1 MNRSRVWMDWS
12 ISGAI
17 CLAILVNVASAAP
30 RVPGFERFHGKDDTP
45 LAESGRLL
53 VQELNCLACHPGTN
67 DLTALAP
74 KKAPVLDDVG
84 SRVRSEWLRTY
95 LTNPQQVKP
104 GTTMPHVL
112 ESVPEADRAGVIEA
126 LTHFLASTGSV
137 ADSHPDQT
145 AAQKGKGHF
154 HRIGCTACHNTVG
167 EKAADLPT
175 SVALPDLGKKY
186 TAASL
191 AAFLKDPLKSRPS
204 GRMPAFGLKDEE
216 YREIA
221 QFFVRD
227 VNLAPNVEFAV
238 YEGSWEKLPDFAT
251 LKPLKT
257 GQCAGFDITVA
268 ERKDNYAIR
277 FTSNLYVKAPA
288 QHQFYLG
295 SDDGSRLTVGGQV
308 IVDMDGIHPHSENK
322 GRHSFDVGWHPVIV
336 DYFQGGG
343 EASLDVDI
351 EGNGL
356 KRQPL
361 AGVVSLTKEL
371 PKPGKDP
378 SGFQVDATLVERGRE
393 LFQSVGCAACHTFK
407 HDGKALAATKTAKPW
422 NELASKTGGCLAEAP
437 SAAVPNY
444 HLSADQRTALAAVVG
459 TSPAPRSVADN
470 IHSTL
475 VTFNCY
481 ACHKRGEIGGVE
493 EARNDFFT
501 SAQKEMGDEG
511 RLPPALTGVGDKLRD
526 DWMKKV
532 LEQGANDRQL
542 YMQSKMPKFGGGN
555 IGHLV
560 TAFATVDRQP
570 ATAPNPNLNLP
581 KYKVTA
587 IGRHLVGASA
597 LSCIKCHDFAQHPS
611 QGVRAI
617 NLTTMTKRLRDDWF
631 HRYMLD
637 PQAFRP
643 GTRMPAPW
651 PFGTS
656 TIRDLLDGS
665 ADKQIRAVWQY
676 LEDGDKA
683 AVPVGLVREP
693 IELKPTWA
701 PILYRNFIEGAG
713 ARGIGVGYAE
723 RANIAWDAN
732 DMRLAM
738 IWHGAFIDAA
748 RHWNAR
754 GVGFEAPLGDDV
766 LHLPTGQPFAQLE
779 SVNANWPDGSAR
791 DQGFRFRGYTLDE
804 VQRPTFRFDGP
815 GITVEDFPKP
825 VISAGDKY
833 GQLERTVTVSG
844 PSSTGVWYFRA
855 AVADSIEVAPENGYR
870 IDNLWVMKVTGGEA
884 PIIRDS
890 RGKKELLV
898 PVKLAGPPVKISLR
912 YEW

>member
-1 MNRSRVWMDWS
+1 MNRSRNCAGWW
-12 ISGAI
+12 
-17 CLAILVNVASAAP
+17 VASAVWLAMAASFAEAAP
-30 RVPGFERFHGKDDTP
+30 RVPGFERFHAAEETP
-45 LAESGRLL
+45 LIDSGRLL
-53 VQELNCLACHPGTN
+53 VQELNCLSCHRGPGE
-67 DLTALAP
+67 LTAVAP

-84 SRVRSEWLRTY
+84 NRVRPEWLRGY
-95 LTNPQQVKP
+95 LADPQQVKP
-104 GTTMPHVL
+104 GTTMPQVMD
-112 ESVPEADRAGVIEA
+112 SVPEADRAAAIEA

-137 ADSHPDQT
+137 ADTHPDQA
-145 AAQKGKGHF
+145 AAQKGKATF
-154 HRIGCTACHNTVG
+154 HRIGCTACHNAVG
-167 EKAADLPT
+167 ENAADLPT

-186 TAASL
+186 TSLSL

-216 YREIA
+216 YRDIA

-238 YEGSWEKLPDFAT
+238 YEGSWEKLPDFES
-251 LKPLKT
+251 LKPVKA

-277 FTSNLYVKAPA
+277 FTSNLYVKAAA

-295 SDDGSRLTVGGQV
+295 SDDGSRLTIGGEV
-308 IVDMDGIHPHSENK
+308 IVDSDGIHPHLENK
-322 GRHSFDVGWHPVIV
+322 GRHSFDIGWHPVIV

-343 EASLDVDI
+343 EASLDVNI

-356 KRQPL
+356 KKQPL
-361 AGVVSLTKEL
+361 AGVVSLSKEL
-371 PKPGKDP
+371 PQAGKDQ
-378 SGFQVDATLVERGRE
+378 SGSPIDAPLAERGRE
-393 LFQSVGCAACHTFK
+393 LFQSIGCASCHSFK
-407 HDGKALAATKTAKPW
+407 HDGKALVSTKTAKPW
-422 NELASKTGGCLAEAP
+422 NELTGKTGGCLAETPPASAP
-437 SAAVPNY
+437 RY
-444 HLSADQRTALAAVVG
+444 GLSGAQQVALAAVVG
-459 TSPAPRSVADN
+459 TAPADRTVADT

-481 ACHKRGEIGGVE
+481 ACHKRGDIGGVE

-526 DWMKKV
+526 DWTKRV
-532 LEQGANDRQL
+532 LEQGASDRQL

-555 IGHLV
+555 VGHLV
-560 TAFATVDRQP
+560 AAFATVDRQP
-570 ATAPNPNLNLP
+570 DSAPSPNLNLP

-587 IGRHLVGASA
+587 IGRHLVGANA

-617 NLTTMTKRLRDDWF
+617 NLTTMTTRLREDWF

-656 TIRDLLDGS
+656 TIRDLLEGS

-676 LEDGDKA
+676 LDDGDKA

-701 PILYRNFIEGAG
+701 PIIYRNFIEGAG
-713 ARGIGVGYAE
+713 ARAIGVGYAE
-723 RANIAWDAN
+723 RANLAWDAN

-748 RHWNAR
+748 RHWNGR
-754 GVGFEAPLGDDV
+754 GVGFESPLGDDL
-766 LHLPTGQPFAQLE
+766 LHLPAGQPFAQLE
-779 SVNANWPDGSAR
+779 SVNANWPDSPAR
-791 DQGFRFRGYTLDE
+791 ENGFRFRGYNLDD
-804 VQRPTFRFDGP
+804 VQRPTFRYEGP

-825 VISAGDKY
+825 VISAGEKF
-833 GQLERTVTVSG
+833 GQLQRTLTIGG
-844 PSSTGVWYFRA
+844 PSGGAMWYFRA
-855 AVADSIEVAPENGYR
+855 AVADAIDAVDAGYR
-870 IDNLWVMKVTGGEA
+870 IDNLWVLKVTGGET
-884 PIIRDS
+884 PILRDS
-890 RGKKELLV
+890 RGKKELLL
-898 PVKLAGPPVKISLR
+898 PVKLTGQPVVVTLH